1 MESIEV
7 SFELKASIGCKD
19 TVSVSSELFLNAE
32 IADKTPEQWT
42 NNLSFKASFPNR
54 YNSSSTKEMTESG
67 TVTKMKSDF
76 LTSSAIEFATFG
88 MQAVA

>member
-42 NNLSFKASFPNR
+42 NNLSFKASF
-54 YNSSSTKEMTESG
+54 S
-67 TVTKMKSDF
+67 
-76 LTSSAIEFATFG
+76 
-88 MQAVA
+88 

>member
-19 TVSVSSELFLNAE
+19 TVSVSTELFFKAE
-32 IADKTPEQWT
+32 IADKTPEQCT

-54 YNSSSTKEMTESG
+54 DNSSSTKGMTESG
-67 TVTKMKSDF
+67 TVTKMMSEF

-88 MQAVA
+88 TQAVA